1 MSTVFADISSAL
13 DLILNTLTG
22 QSPVAWENTAYIPVK
37 DTLYLRPTILPALT
51 LQAGLGV
58 NGIDEYIGIYQ
69 IDIFAPA
76 GKGRGEAE
84 IKADAVADHF
94 KRGTDLSKN
103 GKTVRLGNVS
113 RNSGI
118 RDEDRF
124 IISLSINYMAHVT
137 PR

>member
-13 DLILNTLTG
+13 DSQLNTLTG
-22 QSPVAWENTAYIPVK
+22 QSPIAWENTAYIPVK

-51 LQAGLGV
+51 IQAGLGTS
-58 NGIDEYIGIYQ
+58 GLDEYVGIYQ

-103 GKTVRLGNVS
+103 GKTVRLGDVS

-118 RDEDRF
+118 RSEDRF

>member
-13 DLILNTLTG
+13 DSRLNTLTG
-22 QSPVAWENTAYIPVK
+22 QSPIAWENTAYIPVK

-124 IISLSINYMAHVT
+124 IISISINYMAHVT

>member
-13 DLILNTLTG
+13 DSRLNTLTG
-22 QSPVAWENTAYIPVK
+22 QSPIAWENTAYIPVK
-37 DTLYLRPTILPALT
+37 DTLYLRPTILPAST
-51 LQAGLGV
+51 IQAGLGTS
-58 NGIDEYIGIYQ
+58 GLDEYVGIYQ

-103 GKTVRLGNVS
+103 GKTVRLGDVS

-118 RDEDRF
+118 KDEDRF
-124 IISLSINYMAHVT
+124 IISISINYRAHVT

>member
-13 DLILNTLTG
+13 DSRLDTLTG
-22 QSPVAWENTAYIPVK
+22 QTPIAWENTAYIPVK

-51 LQAGLGV
+51 IQAGLGTS
-58 NGIDEYIGIYQ
+58 GLDEYVGIYQ

-103 GKTVRLGNVS
+103 GKTVRLGDVS

-118 RDEDRF
+118 KDEDRF
-124 IISLSINYMAHVT
+124 IISISINYMAHVT

>member
-13 DLILNTLTG
+13 DSQLNTLTG
-22 QSPVAWENTAYIPVK
+22 QSPIAWENTAYIPVK

-51 LQAGLGV
+51 IQAGLGTS
-58 NGIDEYIGIYQ
+58 GLDEYVGIYQ

-118 RDEDRF
+118 KDEDRF
-124 IISLSINYMAHVT
+124 IISISINYMAHVT

>member
-13 DLILNTLTG
+13 DSRLNTLTG
-22 QSPVAWENTAYIPVK
+22 QSPIAWENTAYIPVK

-51 LQAGLGV
+51 IQAGLGTS
-58 NGIDEYIGIYQ
+58 GLDEYVGIYQ

-103 GKTVRLGNVS
+103 GKTVRLGDVS

-118 RDEDRF
+118 RSEDRF

>member
-13 DLILNTLTG
+13 DLRLNTLTG
-22 QSPVAWENTAYIPVK
+22 QSPIAWENTAYIPVK

-103 GKTVRLGNVS
+103 GKTVRLGDVS

-118 RDEDRF
+118 RSEDRF

>member
-13 DLILNTLTG
+13 DSRLNTLTG
-22 QSPVAWENTAYIPVK
+22 QSPIAWENTAYIPVK
-37 DTLYLRPTILPALT
+37 DTLYLRPTILPAST
-51 LQAGLGV
+51 IQAGLGTS
-58 NGIDEYIGIYQ
+58 GLDEYIGIYQ

-103 GKTVRLGNVS
+103 GKTVRLGDVS

-118 RDEDRF
+118 KDEDRF
-124 IISLSINYMAHVT
+124 IISISINYMAHVT

>member
-13 DLILNTLTG
+13 DTRLNALSGNIPT
-22 QSPVAWENTAYIPVK
+22 AWENTAFIPTK
-37 DTLYLRPTILPALT
+37 DVLYLRPSLLPAPT
-51 LQAGLGV
+51 IQAALGV

-84 IKADAVADHF
+84 IKADSVADHF
-94 KRGTDLSKN
+94 KRGTDLSSN
-103 GKTVRLGNVS
+103 GKTIRLGNVS
-113 RNSGI
+113 RNAGI
-118 RDEDRF
+118 RSEDRF
-124 IISLSINYMAHVT
+124 IISISINYMAHVT

>member
-13 DLILNTLTG
+13 DLRLNTLTG
-22 QSPVAWENTAYIPVK
+22 QSPIAWENTAYIPVK

-124 IISLSINYMAHVT
+124 IISISINYMAHVT

>member
-13 DLILNTLTG
+13 DSRLNTLTG
-22 QSPVAWENTAYIPVK
+22 QSPIAWENTAYIPVK
-37 DTLYLRPTILPALT
+37 DTLYLRPTILPAST
-51 LQAGLGV
+51 IQAGLGTS
-58 NGIDEYIGIYQ
+58 GLDEYVGIYQ

-103 GKTVRLGNVS
+103 GKTVRLGDVS

-118 RDEDRF
+118 KDEDRF
-124 IISLSINYMAHVT
+124 IISISINYMAHVT

>member
-13 DLILNTLTG
+13 DSRLNTLTG
-22 QSPVAWENTAYIPVK
+22 QSPIAWENTAYIPVK
-37 DTLYLRPTILPALT
+37 DTLYLRPTILPAST
-51 LQAGLGV
+51 IQAGLGTSGLDKYV
-58 NGIDEYIGIYQ
+58 GIYQ

-103 GKTVRLGNVS
+103 GKTVRLGDVS

-118 RDEDRF
+118 KDEDRF
-124 IISLSINYMAHVT
+124 IISISINYMAHVT

>member
-13 DLILNTLTG
+13 DARLNSLFGSIPT
-22 QSPVAWENTAYIPVK
+22 AWQNTAFVPVK
-37 DTLYLRPTILPALT
+37 DTLYLRPTVLPAST
-51 LQAGLGV
+51 IQAALGT

-84 IKADAVADHF
+84 IKADSVADHF

-103 GKTVRLGNVS
+103 GKTIRLGNVS
-113 RNSGI
+113 RNAGI
-118 RDEDRF
+118 RSEDRF
-124 IISLSINYMAHVT
+124 IISISINYMAHVT

>member
-13 DLILNTLTG
+13 DSQLDTLAG
-22 QSPVAWENTAYIPVK
+22 QSPIAWENTVFTPIK
-37 DTLYLRPTILPALT
+37 NTLYLRPTILPALT
-51 LQAGLGV
+51 TQAALGA

-69 IDIFAPA
+69 IDVFAPS

-84 IKADAVADHF
+84 TKADAVADHF

-103 GKTVRLGNVS
+103 GKTIRLGNVS

-118 RDEDRF
+118 RSEDRF

>member
-13 DLILNTLTG
+13 DSQLNTLTG
-22 QSPVAWENTAYIPVK
+22 QSPIAWENTAYIPVK
-37 DTLYLRPTILPALT
+37 DTLYLRPTILPAST
-51 LQAGLGV
+51 IQAGLGTS
-58 NGIDEYIGIYQ
+58 GLDEYIGIYQ

>member
-13 DLILNTLTG
+13 DLRLNTLTG

>member
-13 DLILNTLTG
+13 DSRLNTLTG
-22 QSPVAWENTAYIPVK
+22 QSPIAWENTAYIPVK
-37 DTLYLRPTILPALT
+37 DTLYLRPTILPAST
-51 LQAGLGV
+51 IQAGLGTS
-58 NGIDEYIGIYQ
+58 GLDEYVGIYQ

-103 GKTVRLGNVS
+103 GKTVRLGDVS

-118 RDEDRF
+118 RSEDRF

>member
-13 DLILNTLTG
+13 DSRLNTLTG
-22 QSPVAWENTAYIPVK
+22 QSPIAWENTAYIPVK
-37 DTLYLRPTILPALT
+37 NTLYLRPTILPAST
-51 LQAGLGV
+51 IQAGLGTS
-58 NGIDEYIGIYQ
+58 GLDEYIGIYQ

-103 GKTVRLGNVS
+103 GKTVRLGDVS

-118 RDEDRF
+118 RSEDRF

>member
-13 DLILNTLTG
+13 DSRLNTLTG
-22 QSPVAWENTAYIPVK
+22 QSPIAWENTAYIPVK

-51 LQAGLGV
+51 IQAGLGTS
-58 NGIDEYIGIYQ
+58 GLDEYVGIYQ

-103 GKTVRLGNVS
+103 GKTVRLGDVS

-118 RDEDRF
+118 KDEDRF
-124 IISLSINYMAHVT
+124 IISISINYMAHVT